1 MRVRALAVT
10 VCLAMLVAVAAVTHA
25 SAIQLTPFR
34 SESQAQRHC
43 PDDVVVWL
51 DFAKGILDVWKDFE
65 EELTADTQLHQ
76 MAQACKEQAK
86 QDARNVFDSVAHRA
100 AKYTA
105 TAGTLMTKLF

>member
-1 MRVRALAVT
+1 MPV
-10 VCLAMLVAVAAVTHA
+10 
-25 SAIQLTPFR
+25 
-34 SESQAQRHC
+34 
-43 PDDVVVWL
+43 

-76 MAQACKEQAK
+76 MAQACKGQAK

-105 TAGTLMTKLF
+105 TAGTLMTRLF